1 MLTRPPGAPG
11 LDHGKPGPSYYGCG
25 WYIRPVDE
33 QHGKYT
39 KWHGGRL
46 SGSSTFLD
54 ARSDGINW
62 SVVFNSDADK
72 EGRDLAGTING
83 LLQQIA
89 DRIKDWPE
97 VDLYDKYS
105 VTGATGVP
113 Q

>member
-1 MLTRPPGAPG
+1 
-11 LDHGKPGPSYYGCG
+11 
-25 WYIRPVDE
+25 
-33 QHGKYT
+33 
-39 KWHGGRL
+39 L
-46 SGSSTFLD
+46 SGSSTFLA

-105 VTGATGVP
+105 L
-113 Q
+113 